1 MSPDR
6 TRRTRASPRRPDR
19 RAARRSPSLSRRGRR
34 SPAPSREQHD
44 LADAAPRLDERVR
57 VLDLF
62 ERQLGPDNRTDR
74 ACAPQLQQ
82 LARAA
87 GDNVRCVAKQAAEV
101 APLPPDAPPDDLP
114 RLELGPEPAG
124 VADREQ
130 L

>member
-6 TRRTRASPRRPDR
+6 TRRTRAGRVGPDR
-19 RAARRSPSLSRRGRR
+19 RAVRRSPSLSRRGRR

-87 GDNVRCVAKQAAEV
+87 GDDVRYVAKQAAEV
-101 APLPPDAPPDDLP
+101 DALHADAAPDDLR

-124 VADREQ
+124 V
-130 L
+130 